1 MLCTT
6 TAAPLLRVPRA
17 NHTTEGGRPGLPL
30 CATWFILRG
39 TKSAAR
45 FAAGV
50 GVIAADAAVDLIVDF
65 AAAADS
71 YRRRAAQ
78 HRREGLARAA
88 GLVRG
93 NRPSVVDATA
103 GLGRDAFLLASLG
116 SPVTLVER
124 SPEIHAMLREGLERA
139 GSVPALAPIVA
150 RMTLIRGDARDL
162 LGRLTADVV
171 LVDPMHPPRR
181 KSALVKQ
188 QMRTT
193 RALVGDDPDA
203 LETLECARACAR
215 VRVVLKWPARERL
228 LPGWPRPSHFIPGK
242 TVRFDVFM
250 TAPPQTI

>member
-1 MLCTT
+1 MHHL
-6 TAAPLLRVPRA
+6 VHPRDRKA
-17 NHTTEGGRPGLPL
+17 GR
-30 CATWFILRG
+30 
-39 TKSAAR
+39 SV
-45 FAAGV
+45 AAGV
-50 GVIAADAAVDLIVDF
+50 GVIVADADSGLIVDF

-71 YRRRAAQ
+71 YRRRTAR

-116 SPVTLVER
+116 CTVTLVER
-124 SPEIHAMLREGLERA
+124 SPEIYAKLKDGLERA
-139 GSVPALAPIVA
+139 GRLPALADIIA
-150 RMTLIRGDARDL
+150 RMTLIHGDAREL

-181 KSALVKQ
+181 KSALVKEE
-188 QMRTT
+188 MRTT

-215 VRVVLKWPARERL
+215 VRVVLKWPARGRL

-250 TAPPQTI
+250 TAPPRRT